1 MNIMTKKDDEIVPVE
16 VFSGTQGE
24 VDFLISLLE
33 NAEVTVYLKD
43 NYAGTIIPYI
53 ASPGTASP
61 ITIVVSSED
70 AGKAKQVVDEYLKNE
85 RKQDL

>member
-1 MNIMTKKDDEIVPVE
+1 MTKKNDEIVPVE

-43 NYAGTIIPYI
+43 NYAGTIIPYL
-53 ASPGTASP
+53 ASPGAASP

-70 AGKAKQVVDEYLKNE
+70 AEKAKQVVDEYLKNG
-85 RKQDL
+85 RK